1 MPLLINND
9 VTGRVLKTDEAI
21 DAVEKA
27 FRQYAEG
34 MAMFQTRTDMW
45 SPTARDGDY
54 YRWGSLIGAISD
66 PPTLAFRFKSDI
78 LTWKEYNGAIT
89 EEWHCVEPGSYC
101 GFILLIDTSN
111 GELIGMLND
120 GIIQHERVGA
130 TTGVG
135 VKYLARENSKVVGML
150 GSGGMARSYLRAIK
164 VVRDIEKCLVYS
176 PTVENCERFAAEMS
190 NELGI
195 TVIPVSE
202 KEAAMDGVDIAALCT
217 DSRVPIFT
225 ANMVGLLKPGA
236 LIVNVRHDE
245 IDAETYDVCD
255 RVIITSNTKL
265 NDFVMGS
272 PEDRARRP
280 MDKHY
285 RRRYK
290 DTEFEELPPITAR
303 QAPGRENDG
312 ELIFFHNISAGIQF
326 AAVGRLVYERAKAEG
341 LGVPLPI
348 DWFLQDI
355 RN

>member
-21 DAVEKA
+21 DVVEKA

-164 VVRDIEKCLVYS
+164 VVRDVEKCLVYS
-176 PTVENCERFAAEMS
+176 PTVENCERFASEMS
-190 NELGI
+190 TELGI
-195 TVIPVSE
+195 SVIPVSE
-202 KEAAMDGVDIAALCT
+202 KELAMDGADIAALCT

-255 RVIITSNTKL
+255 RVVITSNTKL

-326 AAVGRLVYERAKAEG
+326 AAGGRLVYERAKAEG